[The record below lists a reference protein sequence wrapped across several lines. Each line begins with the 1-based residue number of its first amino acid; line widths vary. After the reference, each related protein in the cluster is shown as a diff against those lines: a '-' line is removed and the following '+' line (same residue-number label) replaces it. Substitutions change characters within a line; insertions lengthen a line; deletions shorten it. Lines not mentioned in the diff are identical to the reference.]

1 MAGSL
6 GASKGQFALHL
17 GATGRVRATLTNAP
31 LITGNLYEIGRA
43 FACIGIDARFEGW
56 TL

>member
-1 MAGSL
+1 MASSL
-6 GASKGQFALHL
+6 GASEGQFALYL

-31 LITGNLYEIGRA
+31 LITGNLHEIGGA